1 MESASPEREIVS
13 LQLDRELKNDFSTAR
28 FCKWGYPQVIRSE
41 LISGA
46 KPFPTLFWLTCP
58 LLRRLVSTM
67 ESGGLIQEFEYRIE
81 RESVYRERYLKAHE
95 ETALM
100 KRESLEGLELS
111 EWQKEKLFGSG
122 IGGIAN
128 PLKVKCLHL
137 QLANYLGGVSNPV
150 GKDVWESLS
159 EKECRGER
167 VICLELLRRNER

>member
-1 MESASPEREIVS
+1 LESASTEREVVS
-13 LQLDRELKNDFSTAR
+13 LQLDRELKNDFSAVR

-41 LISGA
+41 LISEE

-67 ESGGLIQEFEYRIE
+67 ESRGLIKKFEDRIE
-81 RESVYRERYLKAHE
+81 KEKSYRERYLRAHE

-100 KRESLEGLELS
+100 KRESLAGVDLS
-111 EWQKEKLFGSG
+111 VWQKEKLFGSG

-159 EKECRGER
+159 EKECGGEGI
-167 VICLELLRRNER
+167 ICLELLRRNER

>member
-1 MESASPEREIVS
+1 MESSSPEKKVVS
-13 LQLDRELKNDFSTAR
+13 LQLARELKNDFSTVR
-28 FCKWGYPQVIRSE
+28 SCKWGYPQVIRSK
-41 LISGA
+41 LIQGG

-67 ESGGLIQEFEYRIE
+67 ESNGLIQKFEDRIE
-81 RESVYRERYLKAHE
+81 KEESYRERYLKAHE
-95 ETALM
+95 ETVLV
-100 KRESLEGLELS
+100 KRESLVGLELS

-150 GKDVWESLS
+150 GRDVWESLN
-159 EKECRGER
+159 EKKCSGER